1 MPNGQELSFDVPIIK
16 MADYTIEDIFR
27 EELYML
33 IPFYIFNY
41 GDTLKEIDGSEEK
54 LELDLPSFRIYDQ
67 GKAEG
72 KAEGEQERKE
82 LKNEVDRLRKELE
95 ELKARQ

>member
-1 MPNGQELSFDVPIIK
+1 MPNGQKLSFDVLIIK

-41 GDTLKEIDGSEEK
+41 GDKLKEINVSEEK
-54 LELDLPSFRIYDQ
+54 LELLLDEYRMVF
-67 GKAEG
+67 EM
-72 KAEGEQERKE
+72 
-82 LKNEVDRLRKELE
+82 LE
-95 ELKARQ
+95 EKMNEGLL